1 MGLIGRLWD
10 CLHSHKEFKME
21 KIIKLQ
27 EEIQNKKQFIRNAY
41 KKFGRM
47 FEQFVPF
54 TKRFS
59 QEDKENFKFLGQPI
73 DGIIFGKNEITFV
86 EIKTG
91 KSQLTENQKRV
102 RNLIQQKKINF
113 WEVRFS

>member
-1 MGLIGRLWD
+1 MT
-10 CLHSHKEFKME
+10 E
-21 KIIKLQ
+21 KYGIDDELTIEILKDKIFFLQGKVEDKDKLVG
-27 EEIQNKKQFIRNAY
+27 NVCR
-41 KKFGRM
+41 KFGRM
-47 FEQFVPF
+47 FEQFAPF

-59 QEDKENFKFLGQPI
+59 KEDRENFKFLGQPI

-91 KSQLTENQKRV
+91 NSELTENQKQV
-102 RNLIQQKKINF
+102 RDLIQQKKINF

>member
-1 MGLIGRLWD
+1 
-10 CLHSHKEFKME
+10 
-21 KIIKLQ
+21 
-27 EEIQNKKQFIRNAY
+27 
-41 KKFGRM
+41 M

-59 QEDKENFKFLGQPI
+59 KEDKENFKFLGQPI

-91 KSQLTENQKRV
+91 KSELTENQKRIQA
-102 RNLIQQKKINF
+102 LIKEKKVSF
-113 WEVRFS
+113 REVRFS

>member
-1 MGLIGRLWD
+1 MKTINSL
-10 CLHSHKEFKME
+10 K
-21 KIIKLQ
+21 Q
-27 EEIQNKKQFIRNAY
+27 ELENKDKYILNAY

-59 QEDKENFKFLGQPI
+59 KEDKENFKFLGQPI
-73 DGIIFGKNEITFV
+73 DGIIFGKDKIIFV

-91 KSQLTENQKRV
+91 KSELTENQKRV
-102 RNLIQQKKINF
+102 RDLIQQKKVNF
-113 WEVRFS
+113 WEVRF